1 MKCKLCYQSMSE
13 NEYNY
18 FFLNAYKVLI
28 LLKIVSYATAGGLSS
43 IIFDIKRTF
52 RMKTKI
58 PLNKEKLFL
67 CFCLNKVLKSQ
78 EINAISIES
87 LEILIRNKSIKNNSK
102 NHETLEETSVY
113 SKYRVKTCLY

>member
-1 MKCKLCYQSMSE
+1 M
-13 NEYNY
+13 
-18 FFLNAYKVLI
+18 
-28 LLKIVSYATAGGLSS
+28 LKIVSYATAGGLSS

-58 PLNKEKLFL
+58 PINKEKLFL
-67 CFCLNKVLKSQ
+67 CLCLNKVLKSQ

-102 NHETLEETSVY
+102 NHETFEETSVY